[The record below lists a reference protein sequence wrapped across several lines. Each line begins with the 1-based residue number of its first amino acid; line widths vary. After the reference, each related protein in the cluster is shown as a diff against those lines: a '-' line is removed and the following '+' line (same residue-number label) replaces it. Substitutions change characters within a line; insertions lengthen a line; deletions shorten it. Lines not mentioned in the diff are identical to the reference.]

1 MDANGS
7 PSGPIR
13 HGADTVNDEGP
24 LAQTACGTVRGRHRR
39 GVQLFAGIP
48 YAEPPVG
55 DRRFA
60 PPTPHDSWDGTRDAL
75 RFGKAAPQLPG
86 EGLTNRVL
94 LAWDEDC
101 LTLNVVTPAADDA
114 RRPVYVWIH
123 GGAYQHGQ
131 GATPWYDGTSFAIR
145 GDIVVVTINYR
156 LGALGFCHLS
166 PHLGDRF
173 ASAGVNGFLDQLAA
187 LGWVRDNIAAFGGDP
202 DRVTVGGE
210 SAGAF
215 SVCNVLA
222 SPHAAGL
229 VHRAIA
235 QSGAAH
241 NTHDP
246 ESGKEI
252 SAQFLAALGEPN
264 AAELPEIGADRILE
278 AQQQVIVER
287 STRPSHGPEPFYPV
301 WGHEALPRAP
311 HELIAEGAGSEVGLL
326 TGTNEDEMALWG
338 VTGLSEDRVH
348 RYTARMSPDAD
359 AVLACYRQRLSDV
372 EAGWVACAIAT
383 DRVFR
388 VPAIRLAENRH
399 ANGAATWMYRFSWDS
414 RAFEGQFGAAHALEI
429 PFTFNTLDGPGT
441 DVFLGEGPRPDAL
454 AETMHDSWI
463 AFIRHGDPST
473 SALGDWPPYEPDCRL
488 VMDLDD
494 ECGLLADPESDER
507 EIWESVVP

>member
-1 MDANGS
+1 M
-7 PSGPIR
+7 
-13 HGADTVNDEGP
+13 NDEGP

-252 SAQFLAALGEPN
+252 SAQFLTALGEPN
-264 AAELPEIGADRILE
+264 AAELLEIGADRILE

-388 VPAIRLAENRH
+388 IPAIRLAENRH

-473 SALGDWPPYEPDCRL
+473 SALGDWPPYEPDHRL

>member
-1 MDANGS
+1 
-7 PSGPIR
+7 
-13 HGADTVNDEGP
+13 VNDEGP

-252 SAQFLAALGEPN
+252 STQFLAALGEPN
-264 AAELPEIGADRILE
+264 AAELLEIGADRILE

>member
-252 SAQFLAALGEPN
+252 SAQFLTALGEPN
-264 AAELPEIGADRILE
+264 AAELLEIGADRILE

-388 VPAIRLAENRH
+388 IPAIRLAENRH

-473 SALGDWPPYEPDCRL
+473 SALGDWPPYEPDHRL

>member
-311 HELIAEGAGSEVGLL
+311 HELIADGAGSEVALL

>member
-311 HELIAEGAGSEVGLL
+311 HELIADGAGSEVALL

-372 EAGWVACAIAT
+372 EPGWVACAIAT

>member
-473 SALGDWPPYEPDCRL
+473 SALGDWPPYEPDHRL

>member
-264 AAELPEIGADRILE
+264 AAELLEIGADRILE

-311 HELIAEGAGSEVGLL
+311 HELIADGAGSEVALL

>member
-264 AAELPEIGADRILE
+264 AAELLEIGADRILE

-311 HELIAEGAGSEVGLL
+311 HELIADGAGSEVALL

-473 SALGDWPPYEPDCRL
+473 SALGDWPPYEPDHRL

>member
-264 AAELPEIGADRILE
+264 AAELLEIGADRILE

-441 DVFLGEGPRPDAL
+441 DVFLGEGPRPGAL

-473 SALGDWPPYEPDCRL
+473 SALGDWPPYEPDRRL

>member
-1 MDANGS
+1 M
-7 PSGPIR
+7 
-13 HGADTVNDEGP
+13 NDEGP

-494 ECGLLADPESDER
+494 ECGLLTDPESDER

>member
-131 GATPWYDGTSFAIR
+131 GATPWYDGTSFATR

-264 AAELPEIGADRILE
+264 ATELLEIGADRILE

-473 SALGDWPPYEPDCRL
+473 SALGDWPPYEPDHRL

>member
-414 RAFEGQFGAAHALEI
+414 RAFDGQFGAAHALEI

>member
-372 EAGWVACAIAT
+372 EPGWVACAIAT

>member
-264 AAELPEIGADRILE
+264 AAELLEIGADRILE

-473 SALGDWPPYEPDCRL
+473 SALGDWPPYEPDHRL

>member
-1 MDANGS
+1 M
-7 PSGPIR
+7 
-13 HGADTVNDEGP
+13 NDEGP

-60 PPTPHDSWDGTRDAL
+60 APTPHDSWDGTRDAL

-264 AAELPEIGADRILE
+264 ATELLEIDADRILE

-311 HELIAEGAGSEVGLL
+311 HELIADGAGSEVALL

-473 SALGDWPPYEPDCRL
+473 SALGDWPPYEPDHRL

>member
-1 MDANGS
+1 M
-7 PSGPIR
+7 
-13 HGADTVNDEGP
+13 NDEGP

-60 PPTPHDSWDGTRDAL
+60 APTPHDSWDGTRDAL

-473 SALGDWPPYEPDCRL
+473 SALGDWPPYEPDHRL

>member
-264 AAELPEIGADRILE
+264 AAELLEIGADRILE

-311 HELIAEGAGSEVGLL
+311 HELIADGAGSEVALL

-388 VPAIRLAENRH
+388 IPAIRLAENRH

-473 SALGDWPPYEPDCRL
+473 SALGDWPPYEPDHRL

>member
-1 MDANGS
+1 M
-7 PSGPIR
+7 
-13 HGADTVNDEGP
+13 NDEGP

-252 SAQFLAALGEPN
+252 SAQFLTALGEPN
-264 AAELPEIGADRILE
+264 AAELLEIGADRILE

>member
-1 MDANGS
+1 M
-7 PSGPIR
+7 
-13 HGADTVNDEGP
+13 NDEGP

-264 AAELPEIGADRILE
+264 AAELLEIGADRILE

-311 HELIAEGAGSEVGLL
+311 HELIADGAGSEVALL

-473 SALGDWPPYEPDCRL
+473 SALGDWPPYEPDHRL

>member
-1 MDANGS
+1 MNENHHA
-7 PSGPIR
+7 
-13 HGADTVNDEGP
+13 AP
-24 LAQTACGTVRGRHRR
+24 LTQTTCGTVRGRHRR
-39 GVQLFAGIP
+39 GVELFAGIP
-48 YAEPPVG
+48 YAVPPIG
-55 DRRFA
+55 ERRFA
-60 PPTPHDSWDGTRDAL
+60 APVPHEPWKGVRDAL

-86 EGLTNRVL
+86 EGLTNQVHVD
-94 LAWDEDC
+94 WDEDC
-101 LTLNVVTPAADDA
+101 LTLNVLTPATDDA

-131 GATPWYDGTSFAIR
+131 GATPWYDGTSFATR

-166 PHLGDRF
+166 PHLGERF
-173 ASAGVNGFLDQLAA
+173 NSTGVNGFLDQLLA
-187 LGWVRDNIAAFGGDP
+187 LEWVRDNVAAFGGDP

-222 SPHAAGL
+222 SPHADGL
-229 VHRAIA
+229 VQRAIA

-252 SAQFLAALGEPN
+252 SAQFLAALGEPD
-264 AAELPEIGADRILE
+264 ATELLEIDADRILE
-278 AQQQVIVER
+278 AQQQVITER
-287 STRPSHGPEPFYPV
+287 STRPAHGPEPFYPV

-311 HELIAEGAGSEVGLL
+311 HELIADGAGSEVPLL

-338 VTGLSEDRVH
+338 VPGLSEDRVH

-372 EAGWVACAIAT
+372 EPGWVACAIAT

-388 VPAIRLAENRH
+388 VPAVRLAENRH
-399 ANGAATWMYRFSWDS
+399 GNGAATWMYRFSWDS
-414 RAFEGQFGAAHALEI
+414 RAFDGAFGAAHALEI
-429 PFTFNTLDGPGT
+429 PFTFNNLDRPGT
-441 DVFLGEGPRPDAL
+441 DLFLGEGPRPDAL

-463 AFIRHGDPST
+463 NFIRDGDPST
-473 SALGDWPPYEPDCRL
+473 TALGDWPSYEPDHRL

-494 ECGLLADPESDER
+494 ECSLLADPEPEER
-507 EIWESVVP
+507 EIWEGVVP

>member
-1 MDANGS
+1 M
-7 PSGPIR
+7 
-13 HGADTVNDEGP
+13 NDEGP

-252 SAQFLAALGEPN
+252 SAQFLTALGEPN
-264 AAELPEIGADRILE
+264 AAELLEIGADRILE

-311 HELIAEGAGSEVGLL
+311 HELIADGAGSEVALL

-473 SALGDWPPYEPDCRL
+473 SALGDWPPYEPDHRL

>member
-1 MDANGS
+1 M
-7 PSGPIR
+7 
-13 HGADTVNDEGP
+13 NDEGP

-60 PPTPHDSWDGTRDAL
+60 APTPHDSWDGTRDAL

-222 SPHAAGL
+222 SPHATGL

-264 AAELPEIGADRILE
+264 ATELLEIDADRILE

-311 HELIAEGAGSEVGLL
+311 HELIADGAGSEVALL

-473 SALGDWPPYEPDCRL
+473 SALGDWPPYEPDHRL

>member
-1 MDANGS
+1 MTGTGSLGEPANGT
-7 PSGPIR
+7 
-13 HGADTVNDEGP
+13 AAP
-24 LAQTACGTVRGRHRR
+24 LAQATCGTVRGRHRR
-39 GVQLFAGIP
+39 GIELFAGIP

-55 DRRFA
+55 ERRFA
-60 PPTPHDSWDGTRDAL
+60 APIPHEPWDGVRDAL

-86 EGLTNRVL
+86 EGLTNQVPVP
-94 LAWDEDC
+94 WNEDC

-131 GATPWYDGTSFAIR
+131 GATPWYDGTSFATR

-187 LGWVRDNIAAFGGDP
+187 LEWVRDNIAAFGGDP

-222 SPHAAGL
+222 SPHASGL

-252 SAQFLAALGEPN
+252 SAQFLAALGEPD
-264 AAELPEIGADRILE
+264 ATELLEIGADRILE

-287 STRPSHGPEPFYPV
+287 SARPAHGPEPFYPV

-311 HELIAEGAGSEVGLL
+311 HELIADGAGSEVALL

-372 EAGWVACAIAT
+372 EPGWVACAIGT

-388 VPAIRLAENRH
+388 IPAVRLAENRH

-414 RAFEGQFGAAHALEI
+414 RAFDGQFGAAHALEI

-441 DVFLGEGPRPDAL
+441 DAFLGEGPRPDAL
-454 AETMHDSWI
+454 AETMHGAWI
-463 AFIRHGDPST
+463 AFICDGDPST
-473 SALGDWPPYEPDCRL
+473 PTLGDWPPYEPDHRL
-488 VMDLDD
+488 VMNLDD
-494 ECGLLADPESDER
+494 ECDLLADPESDER
-507 EIWESVVP
+507 DIWEGVVS

>member
-1 MDANGS
+1 
-7 PSGPIR
+7 
-13 HGADTVNDEGP
+13 VNDEGP

>member
-1 MDANGS
+1 M
-7 PSGPIR
+7 
-13 HGADTVNDEGP
+13 NDEGP

-264 AAELPEIGADRILE
+264 AAELLEIGADRILE

-311 HELIAEGAGSEVGLL
+311 HELIADGAGSEVALL

-372 EAGWVACAIAT
+372 EPGWVACAIAT

>member
-1 MDANGS
+1 M
-7 PSGPIR
+7 
-13 HGADTVNDEGP
+13 NDEGP

-473 SALGDWPPYEPDCRL
+473 SALGDWPPYEPDHRL

>member
-473 SALGDWPPYEPDCRL
+473 SALGDWPPYEPDHRL

-494 ECGLLADPESDER
+494 ECGLLTDPESDER

>member
-372 EAGWVACAIAT
+372 EAGWVACAVAT
-383 DRVFR
+383 DRGFR

-414 RAFEGQFGAAHALEI
+414 RAFEGQFGAAHGLEI

-473 SALGDWPPYEPDCRL
+473 SALGDWPPYEPDHRL

>member
-1 MDANGS
+1 MNENHHA
-7 PSGPIR
+7 
-13 HGADTVNDEGP
+13 VP
-24 LAQTACGTVRGRHRR
+24 LAQTTCGMVRGRHRR
-39 GVQLFAGIP
+39 GVELFAGIP
-48 YAEPPVG
+48 YAVPPIG
-55 DRRFA
+55 ERRFA
-60 PPTPHDSWDGTRDAL
+60 APVPREPWKGVRDAL

-86 EGLTNRVL
+86 EGLTNRVPVD
-94 LAWDEDC
+94 WDENC
-101 LTLNVVTPAADDA
+101 LTLNVLTPATDDA

-131 GATPWYDGTSFAIR
+131 GATPWYDGTSFATR

-166 PHLGDRF
+166 PHLGERF
-173 ASAGVNGFLDQLAA
+173 NSTGVNGFLDQLLA
-187 LGWVRDNIAAFGGDP
+187 LEWVRDNVAAFGGDP

-222 SPHAAGL
+222 SPHADGL
-229 VHRAIA
+229 VQRAIA

-252 SAQFLAALGEPN
+252 SAQFLAALGEPD
-264 AAELPEIGADRILE
+264 ATELLEIDADRILE
-278 AQQQVIVER
+278 AQQQVITER
-287 STRPSHGPEPFYPV
+287 STRPAHGPEPFYPV
-301 WGHEALPRAP
+301 WGHEALPRTP
-311 HELIAEGAGSEVGLL
+311 HELIADGAGSEVPLL

-338 VTGLSEDRVH
+338 VPGLSEDRVH

-372 EAGWVACAIAT
+372 EPGWVACAIAT

-388 VPAIRLAENRH
+388 VPAVRLAENRH
-399 ANGAATWMYRFSWDS
+399 GNGAATWMYRFSWDS
-414 RAFEGQFGAAHALEI
+414 RAFDGAFGAAHALEI
-429 PFTFNTLDGPGT
+429 PFTFNNLDRPGT
-441 DVFLGEGPRPDAL
+441 DLFLGEGPRPDAL

-463 AFIRHGDPST
+463 SFIRDGDPST
-473 SALGDWPPYEPDCRL
+473 SALGDWPTYEPDHRL

-494 ECGLLADPESDER
+494 ECGLLADPEPEER
-507 EIWESVVP
+507 EIWEGVVP

>member
-1 MDANGS
+1 M
-7 PSGPIR
+7 
-13 HGADTVNDEGP
+13 NDEGP

-235 QSGAAH
+235 
-241 NTHDP
+241 
-246 ESGKEI
+246 
-252 SAQFLAALGEPN
+252 
-264 AAELPEIGADRILE
+264 
-278 AQQQVIVER
+278 
-287 STRPSHGPEPFYPV
+287 
-301 WGHEALPRAP
+301 
-311 HELIAEGAGSEVGLL
+311 
-326 TGTNEDEMALWG
+326 
-338 VTGLSEDRVH
+338 
-348 RYTARMSPDAD
+348 
-359 AVLACYRQRLSDV
+359 
-372 EAGWVACAIAT
+372 
-383 DRVFR
+383 
-388 VPAIRLAENRH
+388 
-399 ANGAATWMYRFSWDS
+399 
-414 RAFEGQFGAAHALEI
+414 
-429 PFTFNTLDGPGT
+429 
-441 DVFLGEGPRPDAL
+441 
-454 AETMHDSWI
+454 
-463 AFIRHGDPST
+463 
-473 SALGDWPPYEPDCRL
+473 
-488 VMDLDD
+488 
-494 ECGLLADPESDER
+494 
-507 EIWESVVP
+507 

>member
-264 AAELPEIGADRILE
+264 ATELLEIGADRILE

>member
-1 MDANGS
+1 
-7 PSGPIR
+7 
-13 HGADTVNDEGP
+13 VNDEGP

-473 SALGDWPPYEPDCRL
+473 SALGDWPPYEPDHRL

>member
-1 MDANGS
+1 
-7 PSGPIR
+7 
-13 HGADTVNDEGP
+13 VNDEGP

-222 SPHAAGL
+222 SPHATGL

-311 HELIAEGAGSEVGLL
+311 HELIADGAGSEVALL

>member
-1 MDANGS
+1 
-7 PSGPIR
+7 
-13 HGADTVNDEGP
+13 VNDEGP

-60 PPTPHDSWDGTRDAL
+60 APTPHDSWDGTRDAL

-222 SPHAAGL
+222 SPHATGL

-473 SALGDWPPYEPDCRL
+473 SALGDWPPYEPDHRL